1 LTKNASQLRRKESF
15 SKGGNKMKVGVIGTG
30 TMGRNHVRIYSELKD
45 VEEVYVYDID
55 NEKIKGLKEYGAIV
69 CQSQEELL
77 ERVDAT
83 SICVPTQYHIEVAKK
98 AIEKG
103 VHSLIEKPITS
114 TTKEGEELVNL
125 MEDKG
130 LIVGVGH
137 IERFNPI
144 VEEIEKIIKK
154 PLYVEIRRHNPA
166 SSRIT
171 DSTIIEDLMIHDID
185 IVFNVFYKPLHGA
198 EPHSGTY
205 ELYSAGNND
214 LCTALIKFDS
224 STVSLSASRK
234 ASKKIRTVYIEE
246 EEFTIEGDFMNQEIY
261 VYRKPGRYGIENER
275 YTQENIIEK
284 VLVNKVEPLKEELKT
299 FVRCVTT
306 GKEFPITPL
315 QGLNNLRICEE
326 IRRLNGIL

>member
-1 LTKNASQLRRKESF
+1 
-15 SKGGNKMKVGVIGTG
+15 MKVGVIGTG

-77 ERVDAT
+77 ERVDAV
-83 SICVPTQYHIEVAKK
+83 SICVPTRFHLEVAKR

-103 VHSLIEKPITS
+103 VHSLIEKPITL
-114 TTKEGEELVNL
+114 TVKEGEELVELLEN
-125 MEDKG
+125 KG
-130 LIVGVGH
+130 LITGVGH

-144 VEEIEKIIKK
+144 ISEIEKIIKN

-166 SSRIT
+166 SARIT

-185 IVFNVFYKPLHGA
+185 IVFNVFYKPLQGLRGRGA
-198 EPHSGTY
+198 EPHSGEY

-224 STVSLSASRK
+224 SIVSLSASRK

-261 VYRKPGRYGIENER
+261 VYRKPGKYGIENER

-284 VLVNKVEPLKEELKT
+284 VLVNKVEPLKEELRT
-299 FVRCVTT
+299 FVRCETT